1 MANLFSNLSTIEIDA
16 FRAQWQK
23 PSKNT
28 GKCGLFII
36 VNCSNNSSVHFYLSV
51 ITTVMW
57 AVFLFNVKV
66 FFFCVAD
73 NRFEHGNYLSSNNQF
88 LDGSDDAGFIFVS
101 SELKVTFK
109 PLAINV
115 RAFHHQI

>member
-1 MANLFSNLSTIEIDA
+1 M
-16 FRAQWQK
+16 
-23 PSKNT
+23 

-57 AVFLFNVKV
+57 AVVLFNVKV
-66 FFFCVAD
+66 FFFLCVAD

-101 SELKVTFK
+101 SELKVNFK